1 MKKSIL
7 LLSILILSIIVMYS
21 SCQEDIVPLKESWEK
36 AIPHQEIPE
45 GLVGIKAQDCGVCHQ
60 SHYEEWKLS
69 THAHAWTDL
78 QFQAELRKETSPF
91 LCINCHIPLQNQQEE
106 IVTGLRGGDIYKP
119 VKEKNP
125 KFDKAFQMEGI
136 SCATCHVRDGAI
148 IGSIGSNKAPHKV
161 KKDPLF
167 LNETLCISC
176 HNATAVV
183 TPELVCTFETGD
195 EWKASPFYGKKN
207 CISCHM
213 DTLTRELMPGMGKR
227 TSHRHWFAG
236 SGIPKRKG
244 VESKG
249 LSGMA
254 FYDEVPSKN
263 YKANEPISYQLRLV
277 NEYAGHRLP
286 SGDPERFYLI
296 NIAIIDMV
304 TGKEIKKI
312 QERIGETWEWYPV
325 AKKIGDNNMNP
336 GEERYYKLDTNIQQK
351 GKYKIT
357 TKVTKNRMD
366 EKTAAY
372 NKLGDEYPLMISVF
386 DKEYQFEVR

>member
-1 MKKSIL
+1 
-7 LLSILILSIIVMYS
+7 MYS

-36 AIPHQEIPE
+36 AVPHQEIPQ

-60 SHYEEWKLS
+60 AHYEEWKLS

-91 LCINCHIPLQNQQEE
+91 LCINCHIPLQNQQEY

-125 KFDKAFQMEGI
+125 NFDPVFQMEGI
-136 SCATCHVRDGAI
+136 SCASCHVRDGAI
-148 IGSIGSNKAPHKV
+148 IGTIGSDKAPHKV
-161 KKDPLF
+161 KKDPQF

-213 DTLTRELMPGMGKR
+213 DTLTRELMPGMGLR

-236 SGIPKRKG
+236 SGIPKLKG

-254 FYDEVPSKN
+254 FYDQSPKKLYSL
-263 YKANEPISYQLRLV
+263 NESFHYDLRLV

-296 NIAIIDMV
+296 KISLFHET
-304 TGKEIKKI
+304 TGKELKVLN
-312 QERIGETWEWYPV
+312 ERIGETWEWYPI
-325 AKKIGDNNMNP
+325 AKKITDNNMNP
-336 GEERYYKLDTNIQQK
+336 GEERTYILDAQLKEK
-351 GKYKIT
+351 GKYVVKAT
-357 TKVTKNRMD
+357 VTKHRMD
-366 EKTAAY
+366 EKTAQY
-372 NKLGDEYPLMISVF
+372 NKLGEDYPLMITVF
-386 DKEYQFEVR
+386 EKDYTFEIK